1 VGVACAA
8 LLYLAAAIFSATTL
22 PWKGTADSFAHMD
35 YVYQVHR
42 GHVPDA
48 YGYEYRQE
56 TPDNSRQWASA
67 HPPLFYALAATVMGR
82 PLDAGNWQVAV
93 IRGRALNILIGLAS
107 VLALAWAGWEF
118 GGDRRAALAIALPAI
133 GGMLP
138 IFVRFCGDIYND
150 PLATLLSIAAV
161 VMSCK
166 IVRDGAT
173 ARRAL
178 GLGVLCALGMA
189 SRATFVFALVIALC
203 ALAAD
208 AVMATSQG
216 GLPGRVFRA
225 AASCV
230 VIATAAILPTAWFYE
245 RNYELSGSWFRT
257 VAKHSMQARPRQ
269 SPLDVLGSDDFWL
282 LVPRNLLGSKWRSTW
297 PVNDDLSMAL
307 FIACGV
313 GLVVI
318 IAGRRPWRSNLALDR
333 RMMVW
338 LLIAAHFAGLL
349 AAQFQHAIGWGA
361 LNFRYFLPAL
371 LSIGLFLA
379 IPAVF
384 WRTFSAS
391 LTTAL
396 SGLMAFSCLMGSVS
410 YLDARYSALARG
422 HGSVD
427 RLFAAVHAN
436 GLSGV
441 WIWATLSAMAIA
453 LAGIAFSVSRVQRPR
468 LAHRPA
474 PSPDGPS
481 LPGA

>member
-1 VGVACAA
+1 MACAA

-82 PLDAGNWQVAV
+82 PLDAGDWQVAV
-93 IRGRALNILIGLAS
+93 IRGRVLNILMGLAS

-138 IFVRFCGDIYND
+138 TFVRFCGDIYND
-150 PLATLLSIAAV
+150 PLAALLSIATVA
-161 VMSCK
+161 MSCK
-166 IVRDGAT
+166 VVRDGAT
-173 ARRAL
+173 VRRAL

-189 SRATFVFALVIALC
+189 SRATFVFALVIAAC

-208 AVMATSQG
+208 AVMAPSRG
-216 GLPGRVFRA
+216 RIPSRVFRA

-230 VIATAAILPTAWFYE
+230 ALAAAAILPTAWFYE

-269 SPLDVLGSDDFWL
+269 SPLDVLWSDDFWL

-297 PVNDDLSMAL
+297 PVNDDVSIAL

-313 GLVVI
+313 ALAVI
-318 IAGRRPWRSNLALDR
+318 IAGRQPWRNISVLDR
-333 RMMVW
+333 RMLVW

-384 WRTFSAS
+384 WRPFSAP
-391 LTTAL
+391 LTTAI
-396 SGLMAFSCLMGSVS
+396 SGLMAFSCVMGSAS
-410 YLDARYSALARG
+410 YLDARYSSLARG

-436 GLSGV
+436 GVSEA
-441 WIWATLSAMAIA
+441 WIWATLTAMVVA
-453 LAGIAFSVSRVQRPR
+453 LAGIAISVSHVQRP
-468 LAHRPA
+468 LPASRPRA
-474 PSPDGPS
+474 YPDGAL
-481 LPGA
+481 LPGD